1 MLYRNYEL
9 CSSRVTMQI
18 EIWSLGKEN
27 DAFIEEGIQYFF
39 KKIRFYHPIELVLLQ
54 TQKKIATT
62 DIERTKLQEEELILK
77 RLQPHHF
84 VVLLDERGKDLN
96 SIQWSQQFQQ
106 YLNQGVRTLVLLIG
120 GSYGVTEVIKRR
132 ANLKW
137 SLSPLVFPHQL
148 VRLILAEQ
156 VYRGISIL
164 NNLPYHHGDR

>member
-1 MLYRNYEL
+1 
-9 CSSRVTMQI
+9 MQI

-27 DAFIEEGIQYFF
+27 DSFIEEGIQYYF
-39 KKIRFYHPIELVLLQ
+39 KKIRFYHPVELVLLQ
-54 TQKKIATT
+54 TQKKVATT
-62 DIERTKLQEEELILK
+62 DVERTRMQEEELILR

-84 VVLLDERGKDLN
+84 LVLLDEKGKDLN

-106 YLNQGVRTLVLLIG
+106 FLNQGVKTLVLLIG
-120 GSYGVTEVIKRR
+120 GSYGVTDVIKRR

-156 VYRGISIL
+156 LYRGISIL